1 MVSWVQGRVTIACC
15 GRLEIWCD
23 KNGGVICIPPTGT
36 KSMVLGIGLGIV
48 GTLDENWHKIIPRR
62 NALH

>member
-15 GRLEIWCD
+15 GRLEIGFD

-36 KSMVLGIGLGIV
+36 KSMSLGIGLVIV
-48 GTLDENWHKIIPRR
+48 VILDEN
-62 NALH
+62 